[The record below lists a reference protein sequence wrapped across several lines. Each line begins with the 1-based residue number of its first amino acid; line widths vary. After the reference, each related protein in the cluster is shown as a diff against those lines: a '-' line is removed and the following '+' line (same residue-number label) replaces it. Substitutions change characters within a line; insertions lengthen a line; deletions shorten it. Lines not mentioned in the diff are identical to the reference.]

1 MYPEWVWGFFT
12 LILIWLGVVTFYVW
26 QGRDFLSKLFPK
38 NGERDIRKKFEELLK
53 EIEDFDKGLKSS
65 NDKLREI
72 EKENLSHL
80 KKVKLLRYNP
90 FNETGGDQSF
100 VAVLL
105 NDNGDGLVITSLHAR
120 VGTRI
125 FAKPVKNGKAQK
137 YELSRQEQDLVN
149 ETIKL

>member
-105 NDNGDGLVITSLHAR
+105 NDNGDGLVITSLHA
-120 VGTRI
+120 
-125 FAKPVKNGKAQK
+125 
-137 YELSRQEQDLVN
+137 SW
-149 ETIKL
+149 